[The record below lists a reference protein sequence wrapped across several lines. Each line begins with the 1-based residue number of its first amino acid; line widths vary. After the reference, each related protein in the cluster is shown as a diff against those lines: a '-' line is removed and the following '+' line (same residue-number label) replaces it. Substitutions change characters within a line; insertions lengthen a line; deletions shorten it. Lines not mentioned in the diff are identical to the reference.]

1 MSAVLILMEGREFLK
16 VLRELEELNTEA
28 LHLAAFAKDRFSV

>member
-28 LHLAAFAKDRFSV
+28 LHLAAFEDRFSV

>member
-16 VLRELEELNTEA
+16 VLRELEELTEA